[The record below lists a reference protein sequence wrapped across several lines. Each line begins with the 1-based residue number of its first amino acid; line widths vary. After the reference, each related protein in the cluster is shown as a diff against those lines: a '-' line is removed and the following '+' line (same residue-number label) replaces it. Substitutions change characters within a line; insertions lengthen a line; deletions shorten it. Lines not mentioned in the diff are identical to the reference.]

1 MQMRS
6 SFALA
11 AATVVLLTACSN
23 TPAAT
28 TKPSTAVTSAAP
40 SVAAATPTA
49 PAATPTAVTATPT
62 TAVATPS
69 AIASESTTPSTEPS
83 ASTGTGGSPAA
94 GTWTVAV
101 VTDVGTIDDKN
112 FNQVS
117 YEGAKLGA
125 HNIGAADPA
134 YVVPKDA
141 SEYGSDIQSF
151 VDNGANLI
159 VTVGFNLNTDTLKAA
174 KANPNIW
181 FIGVDQNACV
191 DANGDPDST
200 FACAGNAAQLLPN
213 FVGLQY
219 QEDQAGYLAG
229 IVAASISQNNNV
241 AAIGGINLV
250 PAVVRYIQGFELGA
264 KSVSN
269 KTKVETGYVSTS
281 DFTIAFNSPSDG
293 KTYAD
298 QFISQN
304 HPDVVFQVAGKTG
317 NGILESTCANNLY
330 GIGVDVDQWGS
341 LNAAN
346 DPTYGCIVTS
356 AEKHLSASV
365 SNVIQQIYLAKSASD
380 LGLDQFGS
388 LHFNASN
395 DGIGV
400 SPEQDGKGL
409 ITADIQTALDTALA
423 GMADGSLKTCP
434 DTCGTAQ

>member
-1 MQMRS
+1 MQMRK
-6 SFALA
+6 SFALG
-11 AATVVLLTACSN
+11 AATVVLLAACSS

-28 TKPSTAVTSAAP
+28 TAPTKAPATPAPATVAPPSTAPATPTA
-40 SVAAATPTA
+40 AAATPTA
-49 PAATPTAVTATPT
+49 AAATPTAVPAS
-62 TAVATPS
+62 PS
-69 AIASESTTPSTEPS
+69 AQPPASPS
-83 ASTGTGGSPAA
+83 AQPPATIA
-94 GTWTVAV
+94 PSGWVVSV

-112 FNQVS
+112 FNQFS

-125 HNIGAADPA
+125 HSIGAADPA
-134 YVVPKDA
+134 YVVPADA
-141 SEYGSDIQSF
+141 SEYASDIQSF
-151 VDNGANLI
+151 IDNGSNLI

-174 KANPNIW
+174 KANPNVW
-181 FIGVDQNACV
+181 FIGVDQSACI

-200 FACAGNAAQLLPN
+200 FACAGNAAELLPN

-229 IVAASISQNNNV
+229 IVAGSITQNKTV

-269 KTKVETGYVSTS
+269 KVDVKTGYVSTS
-281 DFTIAFNSPSDG
+281 DFGVAFNNPGEG
-293 KTYAD
+293 KNYAD
-298 QFISQN
+298 QFIQTN
-304 HPDVVFQVAGKTG
+304 NPDVVFQVAGKTG
-317 NGILESTCANNLY
+317 NGILESTCANGLM

-341 LNAAN
+341 LNAAS

-365 SNVIQQIYLAKSASD
+365 SAVIQQIYLAQSSAD

-388 LHFNASN
+388 LHFNAAN
-395 DGIGV
+395 GGIGV

-409 ITADIQTALDTALA
+409 ITEDIQAALDAALA
-423 GMADGSLKTCP
+423 GMADGSITSCP
-434 DTCGTAQ
+434 ETCGQP